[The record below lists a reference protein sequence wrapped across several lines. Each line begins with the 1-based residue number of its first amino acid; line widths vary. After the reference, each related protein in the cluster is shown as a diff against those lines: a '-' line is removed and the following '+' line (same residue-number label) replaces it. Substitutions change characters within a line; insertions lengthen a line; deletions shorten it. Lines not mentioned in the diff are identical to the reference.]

1 MQRENAK
8 YFFLQLSD
16 SNLYFNKQV
25 HSTNIK
31 TDFKAILKSNKQQQQ
46 LKSTNIVKPF
56 KNEYVFELIYF
67 LLFIVICFVL
77 RPDQK
82 EINQALEQFDEMLN
96 NFDIDESNS
105 KFNNNN
111 NNKVGRSPSFQLS
124 PSAVYSIVHNNNNKY
139 DNTLKKR
146 NALVAF
152 EFKNLVSK
160 YNDTVVTPHYEVT
173 RSNNSRGSTS
183 ESRSLSSNSSSNEGV
198 DENSIIH
205 QQPQQK
211 LPLNRNLNNLLS
223 SSLTNLNN
231 LDSSPK
237 NGDDL
242 QSNNKDLIYKYKSA
256 FLDEN
261 TNRNRKLSVIG
272 NYGRNNNLKLLIV
285 CLFFLN

>member
-1 MQRENAK
+1 
-8 YFFLQLSD
+8 
-16 SNLYFNKQV
+16 
-25 HSTNIK
+25 
-31 TDFKAILKSNKQQQQ
+31 
-46 LKSTNIVKPF
+46 
-56 KNEYVFELIYF
+56 
-67 LLFIVICFVL
+67 
-77 RPDQK
+77 
-82 EINQALEQFDEMLN
+82 MLN

-105 KFNNNN
+105 KFNS

-160 YNDTVVTPHYEVT
+160 YNDTVVPPHYEVT

-198 DENSIIH
+198 DENSAIH

-223 SSLTNLNN
+223 TSLTNLNN

-237 NGDDL
+237 SGDDL

-261 TNRNRKLSVIG
+261 TNTNRKLSVIG
-272 NYGRNNNLKLLIV
+272 NYGRNNT
-285 CLFFLN
+285 